1 MGLCFGFALKRGLI
15 YVEMFSLLLS
25 YAHTVQITFLL
36 LPLPYQQVGWGHT
49 RSCEGTQLG
58 LLTPNDPED
67 IPYHM
72 LSCLVYKAGARR
84 NGEHLDWWHL
94 SSPGNEYIW
103 WSPAFQEMADPWK
116 QESGEAFGSWEVG
129 NEFLFFASLVC
140 TAFALPIKLF
150 LSQPSNFLP
159 FILQIFSPIPVVGK

>member
-94 SSPGNEYIW
+94 SSPGNEEPCFPRDGW
-103 WSPAFQEMADPWK
+103 PMEAGKWGSFWLMG
-116 QESGEAFGSWEVG
+116 SGEWIP
-129 NEFLFFASLVC
+129 FFC
-140 TAFALPIKLF
+140 
-150 LSQPSNFLP
+150 
-159 FILQIFSPIPVVGK
+159 FSCVHCFCFTY